1 LLYVS
6 ERPNLTRRKS
16 MIHVTT
22 WLASILIAMLAV
34 FFITIALPNSASDEL
49 NRVSATQAIFAG
61 TGASVPSKHRLPVP
75 VRRKAD

>member
-1 LLYVS
+1 
-6 ERPNLTRRKS
+6 

-34 FFITIALPNSASDEL
+34 FFISIALPNSASEEL
-49 NRVSATQAIFAG
+49 NRASAAQAIFTG
-61 TGASVPSKHRLPVP
+61 TGASVPSKHGLPVP

>member
-1 LLYVS
+1 
-6 ERPNLTRRKS
+6 

-49 NRVSATQAIFAG
+49 NRASAAQAIFTG
-61 TGASVPSKHRLPVP
+61 TGASVPSKLGLPNP